1 MFGLSTNLCT
11 ASARDVVDQLFGR
24 THKPAA
30 DSAGPSTFRPPSY
43 DADTGTTASQRAL
56 ANIIA
61 IIYNMEHQA
70 SEAEATV
77 SEEGGHITTAAGT
90 EDADKLDMKASSA
103 FNIST
108 RGGDDTITMKAG
120 TLALLNGGGGNDT
133 LNVAA
138 SYIGDVDGGDG
149 NDMIQMKTDL
159 ALGVTGGN
167 GNDTIKISAD
177 AMLGIDG
184 GAGDDTIY
192 LEGNRIFAT
201 GGTGNDTITIRNTG
215 DDPAELSFVK
225 GDGKD
230 TVGTNGPIDIRFG
243 YPAIFGTGKTS
254 FAFAPDDLDISVSQ
268 GQLIVKSRLSDDA
281 ITIDFEA
288 GALEQGVP
296 RYTFEMDKGDYVLK
310 VR

>member
-1 MFGLSTNLCT
+1 MFGLSTYLST

-24 THKPAA
+24 GHKPVT
-30 DSAGPSTFRPPSY
+30 DSPVPSTFRPLSY
-43 DADTGTTASQRAL
+43 DDETGTTASERAL

-61 IIYNMEHQA
+61 IIYNMQHQA

-77 SEEGGHITTAAGT
+77 SEESGHITAASGT
-90 EDADKLDMKASSA
+90 EEADQLDMKASSA

-108 RGGDDTITMKAG
+108 GGGDDTITIKAS

-133 LNVAA
+133 VNLAA

-149 NDMIQMKTDL
+149 DDTIRMTTDL
-159 ALGVTGGN
+159 AIGVTGGN

-184 GAGDDTIY
+184 GAGDDTLY
-192 LEGNRIFAT
+192 LEGNRIFAA
-201 GGTGNDTITIRNTG
+201 GGTGNDTITIRNNG
-215 DDPAELSFVK
+215 SAPAELSFVK

-230 TVGTNGPIDIRFG
+230 AIGTNGPIDIRFA
-243 YPAIFGTGKTS
+243 YPTTFRPVVTS
-254 FAFAPDDLDISVSQ
+254 FAFAPEDLDISVTDGRLVVRS
-268 GQLIVKSRLSDDA
+268 KLSDDA

-296 RYTFEMDKGDYVLK
+296 KFSFEMDQGDYVLK

>member
-1 MFGLSTNLCT
+1 MFGLSTYLST

-24 THKPAA
+24 GHKPVA
-30 DSAGPSTFRPPSY
+30 DSPQISTYQPLSY
-43 DADTGTTASQRAL
+43 DAETGTTASQRAL

-61 IIYNMEHQA
+61 IIYNMQHQA
-70 SEAEATV
+70 SEIQATV
-77 SEEGGHITTAAGT
+77 SEASGNITAASGT
-90 EDADKLDMKASSA
+90 DDADRLDMKASSA
-103 FNIST
+103 FGIST
-108 RGGDDTITMKAG
+108 GGGGDTITIKAS

-133 LNVAA
+133 MNLAA
-138 SYIGDVDGGDG
+138 TYVGDVDGGDG
-149 NDMIQMKTDL
+149 DDTIRMSGGL

-184 GAGDDTIY
+184 GDGDDTLY
-192 LEGNRIFAT
+192 LEGSRIFAA

-215 DDPAELSFVK
+215 NEPAELSFVK
-225 GDGKD
+225 GDGRD
-230 TVGTNGPIDIRFG
+230 AIGTNGPIDIRLA

-254 FAFAPDDLDISVSQ
+254 FAFAPEDLDVIVSEGRLTLQ
-268 GQLIVKSRLSDDA
+268 SRLSDDA

-296 RYTFEMDKGDYVLK
+296 KFTFEMDQGDYVLK